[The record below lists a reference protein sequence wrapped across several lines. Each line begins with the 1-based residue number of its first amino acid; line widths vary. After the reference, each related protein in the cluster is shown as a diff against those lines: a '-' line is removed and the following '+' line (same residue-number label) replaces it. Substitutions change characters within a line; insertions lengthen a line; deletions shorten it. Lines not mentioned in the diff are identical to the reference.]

1 MRGDLSERALILAG
15 KAMLDGRVALPHNPV
30 AAAIFASAPALEDEA
45 RDAHI
50 VALLFE
56 ANIATIYTP
65 LLTDDELQF
74 DSHTA
79 HYRHDA
85 ELLAQRFIDI
95 AQWVHSNRNMGGMPL
110 AYIGSSGAAAGA
122 LVAAAQRPDL
132 VATVVSIDGRTDLA
146 SDHLRTL
153 TVPTLLV
160 VRDMPVLRMN
170 REALSKIRAER
181 RIEVVHGTD
190 DAATDTV
197 VQKTVRWVEER
208 LALVAV

>member
-15 KAMLDGRVALPHNPV
+15 KAMLDGRVALPHAAV

-50 VALLFE
+50 IALLYG
-56 ANIATIYTP
+56 ASVATIYTP

-74 DSHTA
+74 DAHTA
-79 HYRHDA
+79 HFRHDA

-110 AYIGSSGAAAGA
+110 AYIGSSGGAAGA

-181 RIEVVHGTD
+181 RIEVVHGA
-190 DAATDTV
+190 DAGATDTV